1 MPSNPQN
8 GLTLLGEAINS
19 GAHDYANR
27 KLALEDEA
35 RRRQNQL
42 ADIASARAYEDTT
55 YGRRRADTLADQMT
69 ARQQDAALALVHEG
83 LLAPADI
90 GNAPA
95 IAKAFEEA
103 QRRGVDKLYT
113 DLLTTPGPDGKPIL
127 DRANLNNPQA
137 IEAAKTVL
145 AQIKATAGKLQ
156 MEQPANAQATLDSLG
171 AEGQQVRQ
179 QLAAV
184 EAKLAETQPA
194 LDQQTVLNRALQLAT
209 DAKGGKTPSKQEI
222 QAMVGQATQEAQTQA
237 LQRWYQDKEDSKI
250 QYQILSSR
258 LNNIR
263 QQQSDLTKT
272 FQIAPRASAL
282 VEPAAVS
289 APVRPPEASPEQRQA
304 ALVGAI
310 RAAAQPAGAPPPA
323 APGAPA
329 QAAPLPNPIADPI
342 IEAENQ
348 RIGQRN
354 LSAQNSALADPYNN
368 ALDELAAVNQQIA
381 QVRSGAPV
389 LRQGPDEFGAGA
401 FTVQRDPS
409 MQARALSDL
418 LIKQQQVTR
427 DLEAKRRAMLG
438 IGAAATPPVL
448 SNASGSAPAQFGR
461 PDDWWQG

>member
-1 MPSNPQN
+1 MATQQN
-8 GLTLLGEAINS
+8 GLTMLGEAIS
-19 GAHDYANR
+19 RGAGDYANR

-42 ADIASARAYEDTT
+42 TDVASARAYEDQV
-55 YGRRRADTLADQMT
+55 YGRRRADTLADQTT
-69 ARQQDAALALVHEG
+69 ARQQDAAMILVHEG
-83 LLAPADI
+83 LLAPGDI
-90 GNAPA
+90 GDAQK
-95 IAKAFEEA
+95 IAAAYEVA
-103 QRRGVDKLYT
+103 RQRGLDKLYV
-113 DLLTTPGPDGKPIL
+113 DLTTTPGPDGKPIL
-127 DRANLNNPQA
+127 DRSNLNNPDA
-137 IEAAKTVL
+137 IEAAKRVL

-179 QLAAV
+179 QLASV

-194 LDQQTVLNRALQLAT
+194 LNEQVVLNRALQLAT

-222 QAMVGQATQEAQTQA
+222 QAMVAQATQEAQTQQ
-237 LQRWYQDKEDSKI
+237 LQRWYQDKEDAKV
-250 QYQILSSR
+250 QYQILNAR

-289 APVRPPEASPEQRQA
+289 APARGAEASPEQRQA

-310 RAAAQPAGAPPPA
+310 RAATQPAGAPP
-323 APGAPA
+323 APVPGNAP
-329 QAAPLPNPIADPI
+329 QAAALPNPIADPI
-342 IEAENQ
+342 IEAENR
-348 RIGQRN
+348 RINQRN
-354 LSAQNSALADPYNN
+354 LGAQNSALADPYNQ
-368 ALDELAAVNQQIA
+368 ALDDLASVNQQIA

-389 LRQGPDEFGAGA
+389 LRQPADEFGAGA
-401 FTVQRDPS
+401 MTVQRDPS
-409 MQARALSDL
+409 MQAKALSDL

-438 IGAAATPPVL
+438 IGAAVTAPVL
-448 SNASGSAPAQFGR
+448 SNAAGSTPAEFGR
-461 PDDWWQG
+461 PDDWWRG